1 MNVITSVRIIGNHND
16 IRRFIYDNIQINDPT
31 EEDYKLWNC
40 KNFLIDN
47 GYFKENSSVPF
58 TTAAILN
65 VFTKY
70 EEVMG
75 KQNILNDN
83 ETTTIVV
90 SFESPYESMIPALKA
105 MSNYFK
111 NLIIVGTKLDEYMD
125 TFYGW
130 LVITFGNLLLNVS
143 MNFNELL
150 ESPIDFIEKYN
161 RVVENELTIISKNSG
176 DITRIVEELNS
187 NNLLNAS
194 NLRFK
199 ENKIYFDTLDKSSVN
214 WYNNI
219 NFPEYVHSCLFF
231 RECRNKYFGYSC
243 KLGSKYLASD
253 FLSFTVNKF
262 KFIQSYDKDED
273 DFLQREFLIGT

>member
-1 MNVITSVRIIGNHND
+1 MNVITSVRIIGNNDD

-40 KNFLIDN
+40 KNFLSEN
-47 GYFKENSSVPF
+47 GYFKENFGVPF

-65 VFTKY
+65 VFTRY

-105 MSNYFK
+105 MSKYFK
-111 NLIIVGTKLDEYMD
+111 NLIIIGTKLDEYMD

-130 LVITFGNLLLNVS
+130 IIITFGNLLLNVS

-150 ESPIDFIEKYN
+150 DSPKDFIEKYT
-161 RVVENELTIISKNSG
+161 RVIENELTIISRNTE
-176 DITRIVEELNS
+176 DVTRIVEELSS
-187 NNLLNAS
+187 NNLLNVS

-199 ENKIYFDTLDKSSVN
+199 ENKIYFDTLDKSGVE
-214 WYNNI
+214 WYNNF

-243 KLGSKYLASD
+243 KLGSKYLAND
-253 FLSFTVNKF
+253 FLSFTVKKF
-262 KFIQSYDKDED
+262 KFTQNYDKDED
-273 DFLQREFLIGT
+273 DFLQREFYIGA